1 MTLDLG
7 AKVLSM
13 KMLTDHTLFCQ
24 TDRDIS
30 IYTLNQVRKR
40 MNTTGREWEICL
52 SIRWENWSMQLAEND
67 KFAYPH
73 SVEQTSIYDWKALKK
88 IHTKKKN
95 KKNRVYVLN

>member
-40 MNTTGREWEICL
+40 MNTTGREREICL
-52 SIRWENWSMQLAEND
+52 SIR
-67 KFAYPH
+67 
-73 SVEQTSIYDWKALKK
+73 
-88 IHTKKKN
+88 
-95 KKNRVYVLN
+95 